1 MSLDIK
7 SKIQLRVE
15 TIGHLGLVV
24 LVGMVKGHDPGA
36 SDPELAGDRPG

>member
-24 LVGMVKGHDPGA
+24 LVGMVEGHDPGA
-36 SDPELAGDRPG
+36 TGPELSGDRPG